1 MPNRLNTS
9 LSWAVGLVVVFIAGT
24 LFLTRPSVSTSSLSP
39 VSGLMS
45 LRQMAQS
52 SMLYDDA
59 IANQKPTLV
68 EFYAD
73 WCTTCQSLA
82 PTLHELQQDY
92 ADRVNFVMLD
102 IDNPRWAAQVD
113 QYQVTGV
120 PEIVLLTAD
129 QQVSDI
135 FIGRLPRS
143 VLAEAIGQLL
153 RW

>member
-1 MPNRLNTS
+1 MPNRLNTRIT
-9 LSWAVGLVVVFIAGT
+9 WAIGLVIGVIVGT

-52 SMLYDDA
+52 SIAYDDA

-92 ADRVNFVMLD
+92 ANQVNFVMLD
-102 IDNPRWAAQVD
+102 IDDPRWAAQID

-120 PEIVLLTAD
+120 PKIVLLTTN
-129 QQVSDI
+129 QQVSDT

-143 VLAEAIGQLL
+143 VLAEAMEQLL
-153 RW
+153 P

>member
-1 MPNRLNTS
+1 MPNRLNIRLT
-9 LSWAVGLVVVFIAGT
+9 WAVGLVVVFIAGT

-52 SMLYDDA
+52 SMLYETA

-82 PTLHELQQDY
+82 PTLHQLQQDY
-92 ADRVNFVMLD
+92 ANRVNFVMLD
-102 IDNPRWAAQVD
+102 IDDPRWAAQVD

-120 PEIVLLTAD
+120 PKIVLLTTD
-129 QQVSDI
+129 QQVSDT
-135 FIGRLPRS
+135 FIGRLPRT
-143 VLAEAIGQLL
+143 VLAEALGQLL
-153 RW
+153 R